1 MKEAARS
8 AVGALEAALQAL
20 ARRADLQPPGPLRE
34 ALWARH
40 ARLARQLAAW
50 PTAPDRAAA
59 SPGVT
64 ERLPGQTAWQAL
76 AAELCAARPSSPDAA
91 TAAPRLLQAQPR
103 EWAALRL
110 ERRLAEPLK
119 PEAAG
124 AAVGPLNPQALVP
137 RALQRLRQLS
147 PEYLQRLVTQLDA
160 LSLLA
165 VEAPPPASAA
175 PASPAVPPTAARAS
189 RAGGKARPAPRVR

>member
-1 MKEAARS
+1 M
-8 AVGALEAALQAL
+8 ALQAL
-20 ARRADLQPPGPLRE
+20 ARRAALQPAGPVRD

-40 ARLARQLAAW
+40 ARLAGHLSAR
-50 PTAPDRAAA
+50 PTSAGPVDA
-59 SPGVT
+59 SHGSM
-64 ERLPGQTAWQAL
+64 ERLPGQMAWQAL
-76 AAELCAARPSSPDAA
+76 AAELRAARPSSPDAA
-91 TAAPRLLQAQPR
+91 LAAPRLLQAQPR

-160 LSLLA
+160 LSLLDGESPKPVTA
-165 VEAPPPASAA
+165 ASTSPAS
-175 PASPAVPPTAARAS
+175 PPTAARAS
-189 RAGGKARPAPRVR
+189 RAGGKARPASRAR